1 MVTPIMSEEFVHVF
15 RFFVKVF
22 YFVSSSLSVLTTME
36 LPGLDHD
43 TWVYTLRLC
52 DIKTL
57 GRFGQVSVLRVL
69 NRRCAHFA
77 DLVQASQAALAASR
91 DDSIWESF
99 LEVEFPD
106 HAELL
111 KVRGE
116 ADAFT
121 TPWSKYALIVTEGS
135 YAEKYGAIN

>member
-1 MVTPIMSEEFVHVF
+1 MVLEEFFLLFCQVLSILFH
-15 RFFVKVF
+15 
-22 YFVSSSLSVLTTME
+22 FVSSSLSVLTTME

-43 TWVYTLRLC
+43 TWVYTLQLC
-52 DIKTL
+52 DIRTL
-57 GRFGQVSVLRVL
+57 GRFGQVSVVRVS

-111 KVRGE
+111 KGRGE
-116 ADAFT
+116 ADALT

-135 YAEKYGAIN
+135 YAGKYGAIN